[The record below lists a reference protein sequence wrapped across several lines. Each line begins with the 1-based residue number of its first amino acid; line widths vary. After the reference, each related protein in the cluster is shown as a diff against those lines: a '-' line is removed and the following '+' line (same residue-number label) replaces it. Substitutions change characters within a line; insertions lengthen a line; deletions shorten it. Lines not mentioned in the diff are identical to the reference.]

1 MLKRARLSREVT
13 RLMELCSGFMPAEA
27 LREGRL
33 AEREEMA
40 GGWCRD
46 GDGRLLLEA
55 GFAITRAHSLKD
67 SSTVLVA
74 KKVSDPAGGKK

>member
-1 MLKRARLSREVT
+1 MAKMLKKARLSREVT

-27 LREGRL
+27 LREGRPASL
-33 AEREEMA
+33 RRRWSGAGVVMGMA
-40 GGWCRD
+40 G
-46 GDGRLLLEA
+46 
-55 GFAITRAHSLKD
+55 FVITRAHSLED